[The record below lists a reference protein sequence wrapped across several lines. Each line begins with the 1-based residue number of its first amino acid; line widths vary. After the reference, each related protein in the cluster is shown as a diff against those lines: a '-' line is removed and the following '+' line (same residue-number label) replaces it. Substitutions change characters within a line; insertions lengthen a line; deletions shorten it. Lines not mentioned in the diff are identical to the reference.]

1 MNNLLKNILN
11 TMDNIDGWHILD
23 KKVSSQELF
32 YIKQDVDMNRF
43 KDVHHFDVTVYK
55 DFEENGNKFKGSST
69 TKIAPTMERDEI
81 LEALNEAAYA
91 ATFVKNEHYP
101 LVAKGEN
108 KTVETTSTLNNKPL
122 QAWLPEFTSAIFK
135 SDVPEENT
143 LNSAELFL
151 NKNHFRIL
159 NSEGVDVAYDNYHV
173 HFEFITNW
181 TGEKEEVELYKNMNF
196 SDYAP
201 EQISEEVETM
211 IEYAKERSNA
221 SVTPALK
228 DFNVLLTGEPVKI
241 FFDYHL
247 AHSNAQSVYEHI
259 STFKIEDHMQG
270 EDIKG
275 DKITVTLDPD
285 LHNSS
290 QSKPFDA
297 DGLPLKKTVIIEDGV
312 LKNYWGASR
321 YAHYLDIEPIG
332 NIRNFIVEP
341 GSKTIA
347 EMKAQPYLELVEF
360 SDFQMQILTGD
371 FAGEIRLGRYFD
383 GEKIIPVTSGSI
395 SGNIKDVQH
404 EMYFSKETY
413 QENDYFGPRTLQLPK
428 LNVNGD

>member
-1 MNNLLKNILN
+1 MNNLLKNVLN

-23 KKVSSQELF
+23 RKVNSQELF

-55 DFEENGNKFKGSST
+55 DFEENGEKYKGSST
-69 TKIAPTMERDEI
+69 TKIAPTMNREEI
-81 LEALNEAAYA
+81 VEALNEAAYA
-91 ATFVKNEHYP
+91 ATFVKNQHYP
-101 LVAKGEN
+101 LVNKGEN
-108 KTVETTSTLNNKPL
+108 KSVETNSSMNRKDLE
-122 QAWLPEFTSAIFK
+122 AWLPEFTSAIFK
-135 SDVPEENT
+135 SDDKDENA

-151 NKNHFRIL
+151 NKNHIRIL

-201 EQISEEVETM
+201 EQISEEVATM
-211 IEYAKERSNA
+211 IAYAKERSVA
-221 SVTPALK
+221 SLTPALT
-228 DFNVLLTGEPVKI
+228 DFNVLLTGGPVKT

-259 STFKIEDHMQG
+259 STFKIGDHMQG

-275 DKITVTLDPD
+275 DKITVTLDPN
-285 LHNSS
+285 LQNSS
-290 QSKPFDA
+290 MSKPFDA
-297 DGLPLKKTVIIEDGV
+297 DGLPLNKTVIIEEGV
-312 LKNYWGASR
+312 LNSYWGASR

-341 GSKTIA
+341 GSKSID
-347 EMKAQPYLELVEF
+347 EMKSKPYIELVEF
-360 SDFQMQILTGD
+360 SDFQMDILTGD

-383 GEKIIPVTSGSI
+383 GETVKPVTAGSI
-395 SGNIKDVQH
+395 SGNIKDVQK
-404 EMYFSKETY
+404 EMYFSKETH
-413 QENDYFGPRTLQLPK
+413 QENDYFGPKTLQLPK
-428 LNVNGD
+428 LNVNGQ